1 MHAKKKSEKQL
12 KFQETDVSETDILV
26 SMEKFTTSIWT

>member
-1 MHAKKKSEKQL
+1 MQKKKRGKQL
-12 KFQETDVSETDILV
+12 KFQKTDVSKTDFLV